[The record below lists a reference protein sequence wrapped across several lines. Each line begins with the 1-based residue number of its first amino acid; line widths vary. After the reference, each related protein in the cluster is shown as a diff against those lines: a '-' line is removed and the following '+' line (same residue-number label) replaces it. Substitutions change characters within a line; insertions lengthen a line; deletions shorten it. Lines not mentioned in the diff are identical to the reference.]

1 VTTSGSTVTARNATW
16 NGSLAAHASTQ
27 FGFIA
32 DGNSASVP
40 ALTCS

>member
-1 VTTSGSTVTARNATW
+1 VVTARNANY

-32 DGNSASVP
+32 NGNSASVP
-40 ALTCS
+40 TLSCS